1 MQPRTVASPCKCR
14 AGRRREMTLFDWYVI
29 GFIPVAA
36 ILIVVALIDNDWD
49 VSEMLWEEE
58 E

>member
-1 MQPRTVASPCKCR
+1 
-14 AGRRREMTLFDWYVI
+14 MTLFDWYVI

-36 ILIVVALIDNDWD
+36 ILIVLALIDNDWD

>member
-1 MQPRTVASPCKCR
+1 
-14 AGRRREMTLFDWYVI
+14 MTLFDWYVI
-29 GFIPVAA
+29 GFIPVA
-36 ILIVVALIDNDWD
+36 ITLIVLALIDNDWD